1 MNHLDKNDKN
11 VFFVFLEAIISRN
24 KFTLPIMKLFIDHG
38 LDINYVHSGENIL
51 FKVVS
56 DSIRLNDTS
65 LEIERLLLDNKI
77 DINHLNQ
84 KK

>member
-1 MNHLDKNDKN
+1 
-11 VFFVFLEAIISRN
+11 
-24 KFTLPIMKLFIDHG
+24 MKLFIDHG